1 MISLNYTNFKESKI
15 ALLASI
21 VFFLLC
27 LFIAF
32 SFEGTGDSGDSVSH
46 FLYAQYA
53 FKHPENFFYQWA
65 KPFFVLFAAPFAQFG
80 FVGIKIFNCL
90 NASFTLYF
98 TYKIAKKL
106 EIPNAWLVLLIL
118 ATCSMYFTL
127 IFSGLTEHFSALLLV
142 IAIHFFLNEKYVPAT
157 VIISFLPFIRS
168 EGLLIIGITALYL
181 ISKKAYK
188 YLLLLPV
195 GHIIYSVAG
204 YSIHK
209 DLLWVFNK
217 ISYISLSAYGNGAW
231 YHFVDQLYYSTGLP
245 QYILFFVGIIYFF
258 TFVFKRTP
266 PQYKDKIWLIYG
278 YFLVLII
285 AHSLF
290 WYLGIFNSYG
300 LARVMNTVMPMFSI
314 IVLLGFNYLTNSI
327 QNVLIKKWT
336 ERLLI
341 TTFIVMPFTRNPA
354 AIFFPRD
361 FIKQPDQVL
370 LSEAAPYINEYFK
383 DYCVFYSNPCVCFYF
398 KIDPFDSN
406 QSQMLYKINEASI
419 PKKSILIWDNLF
431 SVIDHG
437 FSLEKLQKDNR
448 FEEVKQFGNKE
459 RDKRFVI
466 FKMK

>member
-1 MISLNYTNFKESKI
+1 MINLNYTSFKESKI

-21 VFFLLC
+21 LFFLLC

-32 SFEGTGDSGDSVSH
+32 SYEGTGDSGDSISH

-53 FKHPENFFYQWA
+53 FQHPENFFYQWA
-65 KPFFVLFAAPFAQFG
+65 KPLFVLFAAPFSQFG
-80 FVGIKIFNCL
+80 FVGIKVFNCI
-90 NASFTLYF
+90 NASLTLYF

-106 EIPNAWLVLLIL
+106 EVLNALLAILIL

-142 IAIHFFLNEKYVPAT
+142 IAVHFYLSEKYIPAT
-157 VIISFLPFIRS
+157 VIISFLPFVRS

-195 GHIIYSVAG
+195 GHIVYSTAG
-204 YSIHK
+204 FSIHK
-209 DLLWVFNK
+209 DFLWVFNK
-217 ISYISLSAYGNGAW
+217 ISYISLSAYGHGAW

-258 TFVFKRTP
+258 FMLFKRVP
-266 PQYKDKIWLIYG
+266 PQYQEKIWLIYG
-278 YFLVLII
+278 YFLVLLI

-314 IVLLGFNYLTNSI
+314 IVLLGYNYFTNFI
-327 QNVLIKKWT
+327 QNVLLKIWT
-336 ERLLI
+336 QRLLVVA
-341 TTFIVMPFTRNPA
+341 FILMPFTNNPA
-354 AIFFPRD
+354 AIFFPKD
-361 FIKQPDQVL
+361 FVKQPDQAL
-370 LSEAAPYINEYFK
+370 LSDIAPYINEHFK
-383 DYCVFYSNPCVCFYF
+383 GYCVFYSNPGVCLYF
-398 KIDPFDSN
+398 NIDPFDSK
-406 QSQMLYKINEASI
+406 QSQMLYKINEVPI
-419 PKKSILIWDNLF
+419 PPKSVLIWDNLF

-437 FSLEKLQKDNR
+437 FTLEKLQIDNR
-448 FEEVKQFGNKE
+448 FEEVKQFEDKVHN
-459 RDKRFVI
+459 KRFVV